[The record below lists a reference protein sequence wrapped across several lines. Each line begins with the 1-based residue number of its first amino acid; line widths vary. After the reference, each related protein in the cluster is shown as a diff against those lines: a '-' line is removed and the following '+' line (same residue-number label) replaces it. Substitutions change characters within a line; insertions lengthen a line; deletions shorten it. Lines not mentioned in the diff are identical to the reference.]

1 MNLSFKSHFSLTAVQ
16 AELEDDPR
24 IQARALEVFGK
35 REVMNSYLA
44 QFVFGLIAIAGY
56 FTGNQS
62 LVVIG
67 LIHCLVDQLV
77 RRNLRIFSRT
87 LAQGEIDRGHL
98 RAIEHVFYGVGFAWA
113 MASWPLAEAL
123 DGLRLLLTVVS
134 VAGLL
139 VMANTTCFAPRVF
152 RASVIG
158 FALGI
163 AVAIP
168 AIATI
173 PWYVLGGAT
182 AAFLIVVQ
190 GVGAGTSRQLIHMLQ
205 MQVERDEAIEDRERT
220 IAALESA
227 RRAATRLAETDNL
240 TGLANRFLFMTKLD
254 ALIAG
259 GEPFSLTLL
268 DIDLFKNINDALGH
282 AIGDESLKAIGAV
295 LARSTERH
303 CFAARLGGDEFGIIA
318 PGGQAQERGADL
330 MAWVKQGIDDLRAT
344 NRDIP
349 AISITGG
356 SAYFPGDARTRS
368 DLLAAADMAQREA
381 KKAKRGGHL
390 DYSSS
395 LTDIFRRENRIARG
409 ISQAI
414 ASRSLSLHFQPRIN
428 LMTGRVEGAE
438 ALSRFPDK
446 AFPGHSLEEIF
457 DVAENHGLGALLDE
471 LVLDVYREALVRLRD
486 ENSISLPIS
495 VNLSGAILKAP
506 ERLLAKLDMLI
517 GEGLPPSLIRI
528 EITENAIYGRGQTGV
543 IELLDE
549 IVELGFS
556 LALDDFGT
564 GSGTLRH
571 LVNLPISEIKI
582 DRSFVSGMLKD
593 RNKSAIIGGLIVTGR
608 DMGVDV
614 VAEGVE
620 SEDEA
625 NRLRSMGAQFA
636 QGYLWSRPLP
646 ISQFAEFVRL
656 FGPAVRPTLSG
667 APRTAVAR
675 RSTFQPA
682 RRA

>member
-16 AELEDDPR
+16 AELEGDHR

-56 FTGNQS
+56 FTENQS
-62 LVVIG
+62 LVFIG

-87 LAQGEIDRGHL
+87 LAQGEIDRAHL
-98 RAIEHVFYGVGFAWA
+98 RRIEYIFYGVGFVWA

-158 FALGI
+158 FAIGI
-163 AVAIP
+163 ALATP

-173 PWYVLGGAT
+173 PWYLLGGAT

-190 GVGAGTSRQLIHMLQ
+190 GVGAGTARQLIHMLR
-205 MQVERDEAIEDRERT
+205 MQVERDEALEDHKRT

-254 ALIAG
+254 ALIAD

-282 AIGDESLKAIGAV
+282 AIGDEALKAIGGV
-295 LARSTERH
+295 LATSTERQ
-303 CFAARLGGDEFGIIA
+303 CFAARLGGDEFGIVA
-318 PGGQAQERGADL
+318 HGGPAHERGADL
-330 MAWVKQGIDDLRAT
+330 MAWVNKGLDDLRAT
-344 NRDIP
+344 NMDIP

-356 SAYFPGDARTRS
+356 SAYFPRDARTRS

-390 DYSSS
+390 DYSAR
-395 LTDIFRRENRIARG
+395 LTDTFRRENRIARG

-446 AFPGHSLEEIF
+446 AFPGQSLEEIF
-457 DVAENHGLGALLDE
+457 DVAEKHGLGALLDE
-471 LVLDVYREALVRLRD
+471 LVLDVYREALVALRD
-486 ENSISLPIS
+486 EHSISLPTS

-506 ERLLAKLDMLI
+506 ERMLGKLNMLI
-517 GEGLPPSLIRI
+517 GEGLSPAMIRI
-528 EITENAIYGRGQTGV
+528 EITENAIYGRGQIGV

-571 LVNLPISEIKI
+571 LVSLPISEIKI
-582 DRSFVSGMLKD
+582 DRSFVSGLLKD
-593 RNKSAIIGGLIVTGR
+593 RNKSAIISGLIVTGR

-625 NRLRSMGAQFA
+625 NRLRSMGARFA
-636 QGYLWSRPLP
+636 QGYLWSSALP
-646 ISQFAEFVRL
+646 MSQFAEFVHL
-656 FGPAVRPTLSG
+656 FGPGARPNLSG
-667 APRTAVAR
+667 APRTAAPR
-675 RSTFQPA
+675 RSKFQPA